1 MHFLTKDTICISEE
15 AIYEVNCI
23 NMGKDL
29 LRSGGD
35 IFTYL
40 KLLSACATASA
51 KTSLGSR

>member
-1 MHFLTKDTICISEE
+1 M
-15 AIYEVNCI
+15 YEMNCI
-23 NMGKDL
+23 NLGKDL
-29 LRSGGD
+29 LRSDRD